1 MNIPMRPVPD
11 REQGAATHGQH
22 VRVLRQL
29 FLQRRDLVGIQ
40 PIERNRVPV
49 IVTQRFI
56 LEIIDLSEKHDG
68 EKSNP
73 QKIVSWAT
81 IRISSNPVTSGKR
94 QSCFQSG
101 RVEFSADMS
110 VSNSP
115 DASGKQQEDEQED
128 R

>member
-1 MNIPMRPVPD
+1 MLFFRLLYQMNIPMRPVPD

-40 PIERNRVPV
+40 STERNRVPV

-68 EKSNP
+68 EKKQPAEDCQLGNH
-73 QKIVSWAT
+73 Q
-81 IRISSNPVTSGKR
+81 NF
-94 QSCFQSG
+94 FQI
-101 RVEFSADMS
+101 
-110 VSNSP
+110 
-115 DASGKQQEDEQED
+115 Q
-128 R
+128 